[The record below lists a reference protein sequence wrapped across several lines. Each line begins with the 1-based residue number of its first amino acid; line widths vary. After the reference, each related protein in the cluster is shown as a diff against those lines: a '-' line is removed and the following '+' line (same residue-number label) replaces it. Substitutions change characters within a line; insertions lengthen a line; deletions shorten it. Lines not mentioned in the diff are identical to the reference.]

1 MTQQNPSAGQPAQ
14 DPTPQAAPQAPA
26 SNETEKGHH
35 WAMIGMMIV
44 VIVIAGM
51 MGYNIV
57 SGDRNV
63 SVAMDDGK
71 VQSAIEAGI
80 TAGLAKAR
88 SERTAETPVA
98 ADDDSSGARAL
109 RDAYGRLVGYQ
120 NIDARQDHLVMTQE
134 AYEPQLGVRMAD
146 RVVMTADIPATPST
160 SGFPPPADPVDEE
173 KEALRATVAGLQELV
188 AFKEE
193 VLRGSE
199 EERNAMLTMLR
210 KVSATL
216 AAAPEAKAE
225 IDVLIERVEE
235 GCR

>member
-1 MTQQNPSAGQPAQ
+1 
-14 DPTPQAAPQAPA
+14 
-26 SNETEKGHH
+26 
-35 WAMIGMMIV
+35 MIGMMIV

-63 SVAMDDGK
+63 SVAMDEGK

-98 ADDDSSGARAL
+98 ADVDSAGARAL

-146 RVVMTADIPATPST
+146 RVAMTADIPATPST
-160 SGFPPPADPVDEE
+160 SGFPPPADPDCEANQF
-173 KEALRATVAGLQELV
+173 KEALRALLDADLNDADARE
-188 AFKEE
+188 
-193 VLRGSE
+193 
-199 EERNAMLTMLR
+199 
-210 KVSATL
+210 
-216 AAAPEAKAE
+216 AARR
-225 IDVLIERVEE
+225 LLE
-235 GCR
+235 GN